1 MDDKFLQQADQELTG
16 WSDPMARLLEALQ
29 RNELALYCQPIRA
42 LAGGSYPIAEALVR
56 LNEEESALLPP
67 GEFLPVFE
75 HYKMMPELDRWVVR
89 QVVKR
94 LAQGSK
100 VPRFSINLSGQT
112 LEDEAFPKFVAGEIM
127 AAGVPAA
134 SILFE
139 VDEPDALGKPEA
151 GARFSAAVKAIGVGI
166 MIDGFGRRAASFS
179 PLKTLRADFIKVDG
193 SITRRILTSETASNK
208 LKAIVRVGDA
218 LGIGVVAECVE
229 EQDILLRLKAL
240 GVGYVQGF
248 GVYRPHPIEAIAGER
263 SGAQPSVI

>member
-1 MDDKFLQQADQELTG
+1 
-16 WSDPMARLLEALQ
+16 
-29 RNELALYCQPIRA
+29 
-42 LAGGSYPIAEALVR
+42 
-56 LNEEESALLPP
+56 
-67 GEFLPVFE
+67 
-75 HYKMMPELDRWVVR
+75 
-89 QVVKR
+89 
-94 LAQGSK
+94 